1 MKTFATEVNLFI
13 EKTFFLRTGSGF
25 YRLGTLSWDKEN
37 WRKFYRANQGVIQC
51 SEDRFLSNPRGYLK
65 RFFQKNHD
73 HYAPL
78 LPEQERVRTRIA
90 AAEGELELNEA
101 LSDDIELHGG
111 RYVEKMRH
119 HRYQENERRRI
130 A

>member
-1 MKTFATEVNLFI
+1 MTIFADEINLLL
-13 EKTFFLRTGSGF
+13 ERGF
-25 YRLGTLSWDKEN
+25 KSRGGKGLYSIGTLGWDKEN

-78 LPEQERVRTRIA
+78 LPEQERVRTRLA
-90 AAEGELELNEA
+90 VAEGELELNEA